1 MSANKMLEME
11 IRAAYIF
18 LREKNQSIPSDT
30 LQFMLDASLEK
41 LNSVE
46 YNEVLDPVSCSCY
59 TVLDEEDNI
68 VQLYQ
73 TEEKANKGLW
83 EFQNSHPHTE
93 FHIDTMNIN

>member
-18 LREKNQSIPSDT
+18 LREKNHTIPSDT

-46 YNEVLDPVSCSCY
+46 YNEVLDPVSKS
-59 TVLDEEDNI
+59 LPSKNI
-68 VQLYQ
+68 VWDAAVSFAEYNPSREYEDTKATFIGGAEWMRKQ
-73 TEEKANKGLW
+73 TTK
-83 EFQNSHPHTE
+83 
-93 FHIDTMNIN
+93 D